1 MRAFANLLDRLAFT
15 PQRNGKLT
23 LVREYLREAPDP
35 ERGFALAALTG
46 NLSFDAAKP
55 AMIRKAIEAR
65 MDGEL
70 FALSYDYVGDLAET
84 IALVWPAKPGA
95 NREPEL
101 SEVVEALRS
110 AKRADVQAL
119 LFWWL
124 LKVGDSERMDGRI
137 LILAAR
143 FIAVRMLAIADW
155 RSTSGTLPATTSSS
169 TSPSRTQRSQSR

>member
-70 FALSYDYVGDLAET
+70 FA
-84 IALVWPAKPGA
+84 PAKPGA

-119 LFWWL
+119 LERWLDALDADGRWAL
-124 LKVGDSERMDGRI
+124 LKLLTGGLRVGVSARLAKLALAEMGGVDVSEIDEVWHGQH
-137 LILAAR
+137 
-143 FIAVRMLAIADW
+143 
-155 RSTSGTLPATTSSS
+155 P
-169 TSPSRTQRSQSR
+169 P